1 MAEKSQV
8 ADAIL
13 KQLKDPFDTK
23 LVKFRTGGGSRQ
35 LAYIDAR
42 DVMKRLDDVMGV
54 ENWQD
59 KYTAVEGG
67 FICEL
72 SLRINNEWIT
82 KSNGANNT
90 KVEAVKGGIS
100 SALKRAAVE
109 WGVGRYLYYLP
120 AKCNSGNVA
129 TWPKWAVPGNTV
141 LKWEDVAEMEADL
154 DSGMDEEEVISGA
167 LGLVEKIQSA
177 ETKEEL
183 TAILEKMSAE
193 ERHQF
198 TNIIVNK
205 TEELVGGSPDTE
217 S

>member
-1 MAEKSQV
+1 MATKSQSAEV
-8 ADAIL
+8 LL
-13 KQLKDPFDTK
+13 KQLKEPFEPK
-23 LVKFRTGGGSRQ
+23 LVKFRVGGGSTQ

-72 SLRINNEWIT
+72 SLRIGDEWIT

-90 KVEAVKGGIS
+90 KIEAVKGGIS

-120 AKCNSGNVA
+120 KSAKPNNVA
-129 TWPKWAVPGNTV
+129 QWPAWAKPGSNV
-141 LKWEDVAEMEADL
+141 EKWEDVAEMEADQ
-154 DSGMDEEEVISGA
+154 DTGMDEEEVFENA
-167 LGLVEKIQSA
+167 LTITEKIRNADSTEALKKIKDELDPTAQRLLA
-177 ETKEEL
+177 DLIANKADEL
-183 TAILEKMSAE
+183 T
-193 ERHQF
+193 R
-198 TNIIVNK
+198 N
-205 TEELVGGSPDTE
+205 DT
-217 S
+217 SS